1 MTFPTFHAEA
11 VSDFHPA
18 PSVDE
23 IAATQLHVSK
33 AMPKEAGCIGIAVG
47 VEGEVPRELGLDRTR
62 LASAG
67 FEGKVGQSLVIPR
80 ADGPAVVVVGM
91 GPKEGRDLTSLR
103 HAAAAFARAGGHY
116 AHLAIT
122 LPELAGVAP
131 ADAAQAVVEGVLL
144 ARYRYRPLKRTSQQ
158 EPPLEAL
165 TLLSP
170 SLPPEEVKRGVERG
184 RITARAAELARDLSN
199 APATLLTARRLEEIA
214 RVVAES
220 SGLDIEVLDEKALA
234 KLGCG
239 GMLGVNAGS
248 SEPPRLIKL
257 SYRPKDARGKAL
269 EPVGRVSLVGK
280 GIMYDSGGLG
290 LKPNDLVHAA
300 MKTDM
305 SGAAAILAAM
315 SALSS
320 LGARASVTGYLMCT
334 DNMPGG
340 KAMRLGDVLTARGGK
355 TVEVLNTD
363 AEGRLVMMDGLVLA
377 TEEQP
382 PPDAILDIATLT
394 GACERALGNDNA
406 GVIGNHQGVVDQVC
420 AAAEKSDET
429 VWQFPLD
436 KRLRQELD
444 SEVADLKNVGGVNA
458 GQITAALF
466 LEEFVAGI
474 PWAHIDM
481 AGTSRVETDKS
492 WRSKGATGYGTRL
505 LIEFLLGFRAP
516 GETRH

>member
-1 MTFPTFHAEA
+1 
-11 VSDFHPA
+11 
-18 PSVDE
+18 
-23 IAATQLHVSK
+23 
-33 AMPKEAGCIGIAVG
+33 
-47 VEGEVPRELGLDRTR
+47 
-62 LASAG
+62 
-67 FEGKVGQSLVIPR
+67 
-80 ADGPAVVVVGM
+80 
-91 GPKEGRDLTSLR
+91 LR
-103 HAAAAFARAGGHY
+103 HAAAAFARAVIRY
-116 AHLAIT
+116 KHLAVT
-122 LPELAGVAP
+122 LPEGSGVA
-131 ADAAQAVVEGVLL
+131 AEDAAQAIVEGILL
-144 ARYRYRPLKRTSQQ
+144 ARYRYRPLKRTTTQ
-158 EPPLEAL
+158 EPPLEGL
-165 TLLSP
+165 TLLSS
-170 SLPPEEVKRGVERG
+170 SLPHEELKRGLERG
-184 RITARAAELARDLSN
+184 RLTAQATELARDLSN
-199 APATLLTARRLEEIA
+199 APATLLTARRMEQIA
-214 RVVAES
+214 RVVAEA
-220 SGLDIEVLDEKALA
+220 SGLDIEVFDEKALA

-257 SYRPKDARGKAL
+257 TYRPKDERGKPV

-315 SALSS
+315 SVLPK
-320 LGARASVTGYLMCT
+320 LRAPSSVTGYLMCT

-406 GVIGNHQGVVDQVC
+406 GVIGNDQGLVDQVR
-420 AAAEKSDET
+420 AAAEQTDET

-436 KRLRQELD
+436 KRLRGELD
-444 SEVADLKNVGGVNA
+444 SEVADLKNIGGVNA

-466 LEEFVAGI
+466 LEEFVAGT

-505 LIEFLLGFRAP
+505 LIELVRSFRP
-516 GETRH
+516 TRETRH

>member
-1 MTFPTFHAEA
+1 MTFPTFHAESVA
-11 VSDFHPA
+11 DFHPA

-23 IAATQLHVSK
+23 VDALKLHVAKTAS
-33 AMPKEAGCIGIAVG
+33 ADAGAIGISVG
-47 VEGEVPRELGLDRTR
+47 VKGEVPQELGVDRAT
-62 LASAG
+62 LSAAG

-80 ADGPAVVVVGM
+80 KSGPALIAVGV
-91 GPKEGRDLTSLR
+91 GEEADRSLATLR
-103 HAAAAFARAGGHY
+103 NYAAAFARAGSRY
-116 AHLAIT
+116 KHLAVT
-122 LPELAGVAP
+122 LPGFDGIAP
-131 ADAAQAVVEGVLL
+131 EAAAMAVVEGALL
-144 ARYRYRPLKRTSQQ
+144 ARYRYRPLKRTTGQ
-158 EPPLEAL
+158 EPPLEQL
-165 TLLSP
+165 TVLSE

-184 RITARAAELARDLSN
+184 RLTAQATELARDLAN
-199 APATLLTARRLEEIA
+199 APATLLTARRMEEIA
-214 RVVAES
+214 RVVAKS
-220 SGLDIEVLDEKALA
+220 SGLDIEVLDEKELS

-248 SEPPRLIKL
+248 AEPPRLIKL
-257 SYRPKDARGKAL
+257 IYRPKDRRGQPI
-269 EPVGRVSLVGK
+269 EPAGRISLIGK

-315 SALSS
+315 SALSE
-320 LGARASVTGYLMCT
+320 LGATAAVTGYLMCT

-340 KAMRLGDVLTARGGK
+340 RAMRLGDVLTARGGK
-355 TVEVLNTD
+355 TVEVVNTD

-382 PPDAILDIATLT
+382 PPDAIIDIATLT

-406 GVIGNHQGVVDQVC
+406 GVMGNHQGVVDQVL
-420 AAAEKSDET
+420 AAAEKTDET
-429 VWQFPLD
+429 AWQFPLD
-436 KRLRQELD
+436 KRLRKELD
-444 SEVADLKNVGGVNA
+444 SEVADIKNIGGVNA

-481 AGTSRVETDKS
+481 AGTSRIEADNG
-492 WRSKGATGYGTRL
+492 WRSKGATGYGARL
-505 LIEFLLGFRAP
+505 LIEIILSFKP
-516 GETRH
+516 PKETQH